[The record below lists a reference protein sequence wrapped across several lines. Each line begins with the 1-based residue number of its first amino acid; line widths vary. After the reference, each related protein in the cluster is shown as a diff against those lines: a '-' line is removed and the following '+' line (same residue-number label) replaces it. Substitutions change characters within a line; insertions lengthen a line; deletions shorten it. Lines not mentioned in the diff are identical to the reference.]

1 MAELIRTQG
10 YRTQVQN
17 VPGAATPSVSFG
29 QRRPEIAFQA
39 QANYQNNIAQAIDRM
54 SNTLFG
60 LSETFGQ
67 EAGQQYVAEIE
78 LPSSSSRTWWP
89 ARLTQSWY
97 LAHQ

>member
-10 YRTQVQN
+10 FRTQVQN

-60 LSETFGQ
+60 LSEAFGQ
-67 EAGQQYVAEIE
+67 EAGQQYVAEK
-78 LPSSSSRTWWP
+78 SRVHP
-89 ARLTQSWY
+89 AAAPGHGGRQG
-97 LAHQ
+97 